1 MTEETKDAE
10 REAEVPGNEET
21 EMDWK
26 AVNEELQGRIE
37 QLEEDIA
44 SRDSELTALKE
55 SLTGAVAKYRAAV
68 MTSAPGVPEELLKG
82 ETVEEIEASLEL
94 AQGIVAKVRQQF
106 ESDLVARSVPAGAPP
121 RTPPDLSALPP
132 REKIAYALARQQT

>member
-37 QLEEDIA
+37 QLEEGIA

-68 MTSAPGVPEELLKG
+68 MASTPEVPEELLKG
-82 ETVEEIEASLEL
+82 ETVEEIDASLEQ
-94 AQGIVAKVRQQF
+94 AQGIVARVRQQF
-106 ESDLVARSVPAGAPP
+106 ESDVAARSVPAGAPP
-121 RTPPDLSALPP
+121 RTLPDLSALPP
-132 REKIAYALARQQT
+132 GEKIAHALARQQT

>member
-10 REAEVPGNEET
+10 REAEVQGNEET

-37 QLEEDIA
+37 QLEEGIA
-44 SRDSELTALKE
+44 SRDSELAALKD
-55 SLTGAVAKYRAAV
+55 SLAGAVAKYRAAV
-68 MTSAPGVPEELLKG
+68 MASVPGVPEELLKG
-82 ETVEEIEASLEL
+82 KTVEEIDASLEL
-94 AQGIVAKVRQQF
+94 AQGIVAKVRQEF
-106 ESDLVARSVPAGAPP
+106 ESEVAARSIPAGAPP

-132 REKIAYALARQQT
+132 GEKIAQALARQRT

>member
-1 MTEETKDAE
+1 MSEETKDAE

-26 AVNEELQGRIE
+26 AVNEELQGRIAK
-37 QLEEDIA
+37 LEEGIA
-44 SRDSELTALKE
+44 SRDSELTTLKD

-68 MTSAPGVPEELLKG
+68 MASTPEVPEELLKG
-82 ETVEEIEASLEL
+82 ETVEEIDASLEL
-94 AQGIVAKVRQQF
+94 AQGIVAKVRQEF
-106 ESDLVARSVPAGAPP
+106 ESDVAARSVPAGAPP

-132 REKIAYALARQQT
+132 GEKIAYALARQQT

>member
-10 REAEVPGNEET
+10 REAEVPGNEGT

-26 AVNEELQGRIE
+26 AVNEELQGRIAK
-37 QLEEDIA
+37 LEEGIA
-44 SRDSELTALKE
+44 SRDSELAALKE

-68 MTSAPGVPEELLKG
+68 MASAPGVPEELLKG
-82 ETVEEIEASLEL
+82 ETVEEIDASLEL

-106 ESDLVARSVPAGAPP
+106 ESDVAARSVPAGAPP
-121 RTPPDLSALPP
+121 RTLPDLSTLPP
-132 REKIAYALARQQT
+132 GEKIAHALARQQT

>member
-10 REAEVPGNEET
+10 REAKVQGNEET
-21 EMDWK
+21 EIDWK

-37 QLEEDIA
+37 QLEEGIA
-44 SRDSELTALKE
+44 SRDSELTALKD

-68 MTSAPGVPEELLKG
+68 MDSAPGVPEELLKG
-82 ETVEEIEASLEL
+82 ETVEEIDASLEL

-106 ESDLVARSVPAGAPP
+106 ESDVTARSVPAGAPP
-121 RTPPDLSALPP
+121 RTPPDLSALSPG
-132 REKIAYALARQQT
+132 EKIAHALARQQT

>member
-10 REAEVPGNEET
+10 REAEVQGHEET

-26 AVNEELQGRIE
+26 AVNEELQARVE
-37 QLEEDIA
+37 QLEEAIA
-44 SRDSELTALKE
+44 SRDGQLAALKD
-55 SLTGAVAKYRAAV
+55 SLAGAVAKYRGAI
-68 MTSAPGVPEELLKG
+68 MDSAPEVPQELLKG
-82 ETVEEIEASLEL
+82 ETVEEIDASLEL

-106 ESDLVARSVPAGAPP
+106 ESDVTARSVPTGAPP

-132 REKIAYALARQQT
+132 GEKIAHALARRQT

>member
-10 REAEVPGNEET
+10 REVEVQGDEER

-26 AVNEELQGRIE
+26 AVNEELQGRIA
-37 QLEEDIA
+37 QLEESIA
-44 SRDSELTALKE
+44 SRDRELAAFKD
-55 SLTGAVAKYRAAV
+55 SLAGAVAKYRAAV

-106 ESDLVARSVPAGAPP
+106 ESDLAARSVPAGAPP

-132 REKIAYALARQQT
+132 GEKIAYALARQQT